1 MPDVLASLAIS
12 APKSNKLFSE
22 YEFSFVD
29 LEEKVKEAI
38 ISALQNMGVDSEG
51 WTEVFKSLKSKHQ

>member
-1 MPDVLASLAIS
+1 MPDVLASMAIS
-12 APKSNKLFSE
+12 APKSNKLFSK
-22 YEFSFVD
+22 YEFTFVD
-29 LEEKVKEAI
+29 LEEKMKEAI